1 MKNLIDFFV
10 NYKHWFVFTLLE
22 VISLFF
28 LFTHNGYQKSVY
40 FTTANGVV
48 GSVYNVISSVSSY
61 IGLKTANLQLEKENE
76 ELRRQIVGLK
86 QQLVD
91 IGVDSLQV
99 ENLSAEYKLVNAQVV
114 NSTVHR
120 SANLITINKG
130 EADGIRPE
138 MGVVSSSGIVGIVY
152 MTSKHYSIVMPVI
165 SIHSKISCRI
175 KGSEYFGS
183 LIWKRGSPDI
193 AYATSIPRHAQIKK
207 GDIIETNGYSDI
219 FPPNIPI
226 GYSFKTMNSE
236 DGMSYTLKVQL
247 YTDFKNLREV
257 SVITNY
263 ASPERTTLEEA
274 AESLNLDDE
283 VEDVKTSDKKTEEA
297 VKVEESTNTK
307 DEQKGVSTE
316 MQVTS
321 EDVNNQTEVST
332 SEDIKVEPQQ
342 KENNDEVTTST
353 SQEN

>member
-1 MKNLIDFFV
+1 MKNLIDFLV

-22 VISLFF
+22 VISLFS

-48 GSVYNVISSVSSY
+48 GSVYNAISSVSSY
-61 IGLKTANLQLEKENE
+61 LGLKTANMQLEKENE

-86 QQLVD
+86 QKLVD
-91 IGVDSLQV
+91 IGVDSLRV
-99 ENLSAEYKLVNAQVV
+99 ENLSAEYKLVNAQVI

-152 MTSKHYSIVMPVI
+152 MTSKHYSIVIPVI

-183 LIWKRGSPDI
+183 LIWKRGSPDV

-207 GDIIETNGYSDI
+207 GDVIETNGYSDI

-263 ASPERTTLEEA
+263 ASPERAVLEEA
-274 AESLNLDDE
+274 ADSLNVDDE
-283 VEDVKTSDKKTEEA
+283 VEEVKVEEKKTEE
-297 VKVEESTNTK
+297 VKVEESNPK
-307 DEQKGVSTE
+307 DEQKNATSETT
-316 MQVTS
+316 VTS
-321 EDVNNQTEVST
+321 EDVNTNTEESAPEEQKAEDQT
-332 SEDIKVEPQQ
+332 
-342 KENNDEVTTST
+342 KENKEEVTTSP